1 MNNFLSSVS
10 ISIILSIGIV
20 ILFAFLKSLG
30 DLGEKVLKVIIFFI
44 FLGIV
49 ILTVKI
55 LVPDIFLE
63 LKKLKGSY

>member
-1 MNNFLSSVS
+1 MDFLSAVLTSLT
-10 ISIILSIGIV
+10 LSIGIV

-44 FLGIV
+44 FLGIA

>member
-1 MNNFLSSVS
+1 MDFLSAVLTSLT
-10 ISIILSIGIV
+10 LSIGIV

-30 DLGEKVLKVIIFFI
+30 DLGEKILRVIVFFI
-44 FLGIV
+44 LLGIA

-55 LVPDIFLE
+55 LVSDIFLE